1 MRCCHG
7 YVTGVAGLE
16 VESARTGGSG
26 VDGQTTLAADD
37 VVPFVRGGVPVESNI
52 WSVEVAKTKYRM
64 VSLSTDLL
72 AHGSRL
78 DSEQTHG
85 KVLGDGKCRRVQQF
99 HTATRDFIRFLLRE
113 MIRVAAIARN
123 RTRRPRDIL
132 LRDVL
137 GSGCARQDVQL
148 SRGQMVKGRGIH
160 AQVLG
165 QNGFGIAF
173 EELGD
178 EKGAVFAE
186 LSTVE
191 DEEEFDAVV
200 EGLDAVWDTGGEE
213 PVFLQQQK
221 GNVVSETVLS
231 RVDLKATP

>member
-1 MRCCHG
+1 M
-7 YVTGVAGLE
+7 
-16 VESARTGGSG
+16 
-26 VDGQTTLAADD
+26 
-37 VVPFVRGGVPVESNI
+37 ESNI
-52 WSVEVAKTKYRM
+52 WSVEVAKKKEYHM
-64 VSLSTDLL
+64 VSLETDLL
-72 AHGSRL
+72 AHGPRL

-85 KVLGDGKCRRVQQF
+85 KVLGNGKCRRVQQF
-99 HTATRDFIRFLLRE
+99 HTPTRDFIRFLLRE

-132 LRDVL
+132 LRNVL

-148 SRGQMVKGRGIH
+148 SRGQMVKGGSIH

-186 LSTVE
+186 FSTVE

-200 EGLDAVWDTGGEE
+200 EGLDAVWDTGGKE
-213 PVFLQQQK
+213 PVFCSSRK
-221 GNVVSETVLS
+221 GMWSVEPFSPGLI
-231 RVDLKATP
+231 